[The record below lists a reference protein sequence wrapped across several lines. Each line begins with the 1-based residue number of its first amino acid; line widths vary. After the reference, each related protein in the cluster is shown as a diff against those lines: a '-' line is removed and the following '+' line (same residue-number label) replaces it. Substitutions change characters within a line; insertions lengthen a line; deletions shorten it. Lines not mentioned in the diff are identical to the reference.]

1 MATRQLICCVLG
13 HIDHG
18 KTTIL
23 DRIRGTAVQS
33 REPGGI
39 TQHTGASEV
48 PLSVIRAVCGPLIK
62 NLKLSLPGLLFIDTP
77 GHQAF
82 SSLRERGGS
91 IADIAVLVVNAMA
104 PLQPQALESIAI
116 LKRAKVPFVIA
127 FNKVD
132 TIPGFVSVK
141 GKFMLDVLKSQVAS
155 VQGLF
160 EERLY
165 SLVSELSGLG
175 FDSDRFDR
183 VTDFTKQVSIVPT
196 CGVTGEGIPELL
208 MVLTGL
214 AQRYLEKNL
223 EINLDKPASGTV
235 LEVKELKGLGTTLD
249 VIIYDGTLHEGDTI
263 VIGGLS
269 GPIRSKARALL
280 KPAPLQEMREK
291 GDFTNVSEV
300 TAASGVKISGPDLVD
315 VIPGVPL
322 VACRSEED
330 VKVAMERVQERVK
343 AIIIKTENEG
353 IVIKADSLGSL
364 EALTNLFGEFPV
376 KKGVV
381 GVVTKSDVIEANSV
395 REVRPELGAI
405 ITFNVNI
412 LPDAQ
417 DLARELKIPIFSD
430 RIIYGLLDSFKEFKD
445 KVELEVKRQALSAI
459 LLPCKINVLR
469 DHTFRVSGPAIFGVD
484 VIAGT
489 LRVGYPL
496 INEALKEVGHV
507 KSIRDGETVLDEA
520 TKGMS
525 VAISV
530 EEGIVGRGIFED
542 ESLFSNVSEE
552 HFQKMKNTLKKYLRP
567 DEIEAMR
574 ELLKIHR
581 EKDSMWG
588 F

>member
-1 MATRQLICCVLG
+1 
-13 HIDHG
+13 
-18 KTTIL
+18 
-23 DRIRGTAVQS
+23 
-33 REPGGI
+33 
-39 TQHTGASEV
+39 
-48 PLSVIRAVCGPLIK
+48 
-62 NLKLSLPGLLFIDTP
+62 
-77 GHQAF
+77 
-82 SSLRERGGS
+82 
-91 IADIAVLVVNAMA
+91 MA

-116 LKRAKVPFVIA
+116 LKKAKVPFVIA
-127 FNKVD
+127 FNKID
-132 TIPGFVSVK
+132 TIPGFVFVK
-141 GKFMLDVLKSQVAS
+141 GKFMLDVIKSQVAS

-165 SLVSELSGLG
+165 SLVNELNGLG

-196 CGVTGEGIPELL
+196 CGVTGDGIPELL

-223 EINLDKPASGTV
+223 EIDLDKPASGTV

-249 VIIYDGTLHEGDTI
+249 VIIYDGTLREGDTI
-263 VIGGLS
+263 IIGGLS
-269 GPIRSKARALL
+269 GAIRSKARALL

-291 GDFTNVSEV
+291 GEFSNVSEV
-300 TAASGVKISGPDLVD
+300 TAASGVKISGPDLAE

-322 VACRSEED
+322 VACRSEDE
-330 VKVAMERVQERVK
+330 VRVALERVQERVR

-353 IVIKADSLGSL
+353 LVIKADSLGSL

-381 GVVTKSDVIEANSV
+381 GVVTKGDVIEANSV

-405 ITFNVNI
+405 ISFNVNI

-417 DLARELKIPIFSD
+417 ELARELKIPIFSD
-430 RIIYGLLDSFKEFKD
+430 KIIYGLLDSFKDFKE

-459 LLPCKINVLR
+459 MLPCKIKVLR

-484 VIAGT
+484 VEAGT
-489 LRVGYPL
+489 LRIGYPL
-496 INEALKEVGHV
+496 INESLKEVGHV

-530 EEGIVGRGIFED
+530 EGGIVGRGIFED